1 MNIVQE
7 KSPKSPEMKS
17 VATGVAASDEKNKHL
32 SELVG
37 EDLKKALIG
46 TWQLV
51 SYQVELQETGEFI
64 DAMGETPRGRV
75 IFTPDN
81 WVAFNLEGSN
91 RTPAETVDD
100 HLALL
105 NTLVAYIGRYRIE
118 GNQWVTTVETAWAP
132 QWVGTEQRRTVKVDG
147 EFASVITPWRKMPN
161 WGGGKMSRSIIR
173 FRRAS

>member
-7 KSPKSPEMKS
+7 KSPKSAEMKS
-17 VATGVAASDEKNKHL
+17 VATGAAASDEKNKHL

-81 WVAFNLEGSN
+81 WWLSIWKA
-91 RTPAETVDD
+91 A
-100 HLALL
+100 
-105 NTLVAYIGRYRIE
+105 
-118 GNQWVTTVETAWAP
+118 TA
-132 QWVGTEQRRTVKVDG
+132 RLRK
-147 EFASVITPWRKMPN
+147 PWT
-161 WGGGKMSRSIIR
+161 IIWR
-173 FRRAS
+173 C